1 MQKTTYLIHSIDDSF
16 ELRATDRNHQITID
30 QNHDKYDWI
39 SNNQGRLININDK
52 GHMNSAKDYHG
63 QYKNTTQ
70 SNESTRPSKI
80 ITLTKLDD
88 LNIDDSLFVPMIT
101 GTVFDKFCT
110 TEGGVLPGT
119 NINVAG
125 APGVGKTTVLLDLLC
140 RLHEKGKKVLFISA
154 EMSQIDMARYL
165 QRFPAWGQ
173 IPMLFLG
180 DYCDHDP
187 KGTIES
193 VLSEGYDIV
202 LTDSFT
208 EVNDTVKEANMMT
221 RGKTES
227 WFLNLMSEHNK
238 AQNKAGKYTTFL
250 TILQLSKG
258 GVFVGS
264 NKLAHLASAVMYI
277 KWDGDSNSAKRYME
291 FEKNRAGQ
299 VNKKL
304 YYSLDNGVK
313 FDEPRFQRD
322 LFNDEVLEE
331 ERSQLN
337 NESNAFDELFGIR
350 LNSDNDE
357 DLKKNTSSEDT
368 LVSSL

>member
-1 MQKTTYLIHSIDDSF
+1 
-16 ELRATDRNHQITID
+16 
-30 QNHDKYDWI
+30 
-39 SNNQGRLININDK
+39 
-52 GHMNSAKDYHG
+52 
-63 QYKNTTQ
+63 
-70 SNESTRPSKI
+70 
-80 ITLTKLDD
+80 
-88 LNIDDSLFVPMIT
+88 
-101 GTVFDKFCT
+101 
-110 TEGGVLPGT
+110 
-119 NINVAG
+119 
-125 APGVGKTTVLLDLLC
+125 
-140 RLHEKGKKVLFISA
+140 
-154 EMSQIDMARYL
+154 MARYL